1 MIVCLTSLGD
11 NFSLLQVLKK
21 KKFIWYNE
29 NMSAF
34 ERQSVFHNEREVSKY
49 TVIIEPPYPPGWRM
63 NPHRHI
69 QCELSLVKSGSCTIQ
84 AGESTFHFQ
93 TNDVVF
99 IPGGVLHDFY
109 AEPPQGVEFAVVQF
123 LPFDEE
129 LLCHL
134 INNPP
139 LGCFSLFD
147 LSASVFLEF
156 CHKLQ
161 REIASLLPFAEVQC
175 RAIIEEMVVFL
186 LRGKTIPSQPP
197 LSPEQRQLIEGALR
211 FMHEHSH
218 DLIHVKDVA
227 QTHGLSPQYFRRLFK
242 QYVGVSPKQYLT
254 TLKIQRSKCLL
265 LHQEHSV
272 TEVAMGLGFGSTQQF
287 SKVFR
292 KITGL
297 SPSLWRKAYLWN
309 EKDELSI
316 RRSSTNRV

>member
-29 NMSAF
+29 NMSTF

-84 AGESTFHFQ
+84 AGESTFRFQ

-123 LPFDEE
+123 LPFEEE
-129 LLCHL
+129 LLHHL

-186 LRGKTIPSQPP
+186 LRAKPSPP
-197 LSPEQRQLIEGALR
+197 NHRSLQNSGSSLKVP
-211 FMHEHSH
+211 S
-218 DLIHVKDVA
+218 
-227 QTHGLSPQYFRRLFK
+227 
-242 QYVGVSPKQYLT
+242 VSCT
-254 TLKIQRSKCLL
+254 NT
-265 LHQEHSV
+265 
-272 TEVAMGLGFGSTQQF
+272 AM
-287 SKVFR
+287 
-292 KITGL
+292 I
-297 SPSLWRKAYLWN
+297 
-309 EKDELSI
+309 
-316 RRSSTNRV
+316 SSTSRNYLELLVFHPSISAGSSNSTWASALNSI